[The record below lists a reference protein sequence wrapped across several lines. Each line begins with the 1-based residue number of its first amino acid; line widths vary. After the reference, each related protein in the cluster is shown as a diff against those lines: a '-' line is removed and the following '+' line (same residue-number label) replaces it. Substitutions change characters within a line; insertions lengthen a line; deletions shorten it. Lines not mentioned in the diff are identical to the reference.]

1 MKLEHTLTPYTNIN
15 SIWIKELNIRHDT
28 MKFLEENTGKTFS
41 DINCTN
47 VFLGRSPKAIEIKA
61 KGNTW
66 DLTKLTS
73 FCIAKETINKMKI
86 QPSE

>member
-1 MKLEHTLTPYTNIN
+1 MKLERTLTPYTNIN

-47 VFLGRSPKAIEIKA
+47 IFLSQSPKAMEIEA
-61 KGNTW
+61 KM
-66 DLTKLTS
+66 
-73 FCIAKETINKMKI
+73 NKWEESNLKT
-86 QPSE
+86 